1 MICAFVVMG
10 ALAATLI
17 YAQKFLLPV
26 DPSTKENRTSQKE
39 SKPALPLFDVP
50 YSEVQLLA
58 KKLDASRI
66 PDVEPGEKAFEA
78 ARELLLDAK
87 FPEAEEKLKYV
98 LTYYPTA
105 PSAPEARRILGEM
118 NMDRLLAPVES
129 GAKKVYE
136 VQSGDSFSRIVAR
149 EQTHFDLVMHL
160 NSLQRSDR
168 LHPGDKLLVIP
179 LNFRLVLDKR
189 NAVLSLW
196 DRGSFVKDFRIL
208 EDFIAPSKGVTA
220 TVVER
225 REVRQ
230 NNRAVNAAATSYRTA
245 DKLLL
250 LKKPRVEIRAE
261 GEFSRDGFEGCVL
274 SAADMEELALLIRPG
289 NAVEI
294 RY

>member
-1 MICAFVVMG
+1 MICAFAVMG
-10 ALAATLI
+10 VLAATLI

-26 DPSTKENRTSQKE
+26 DTSVNGEVSSQK
-39 SKPALPLFDVP
+39 KPKPELPLFDVP

-66 PDVEPGEKAFEA
+66 ADVEPGEKAFEA
-78 ARELLLDAK
+78 ARELLVEAK
-87 FPEAEEKLKYV
+87 FPEAEEKLKYI

-118 NMDRLLAPVES
+118 NMDRLLAPIENGS
-129 GAKKVYE
+129 KKIYE
-136 VQSGDSFSRIVAR
+136 VKSGDSFSRIVAR
-149 EQTHFDLVMHL
+149 EQTHFDLVVHL

-168 LHPGDKLLVIP
+168 LHPGDKLLVMP

-196 DRGSFVKDFRIL
+196 DRGSFVKDFPIL
-208 EDFIAPSKGVTA
+208 EDYIAPSRGITA

-230 NNRAVNAAATSYRTA
+230 NDRAVNVASSSYRTA

-250 LKKPRVEIRAE
+250 LKKPRLEVRAV
-261 GEFSRDGFEGCVL
+261 GEFPRDGFEGCVI

-289 NAVEI
+289 NTVEI